1 MSSYLVTIRDTVYA
15 LTSCCFPN
23 PSIYINKKNY
33 KVINLLG
40 EGGYSFVYLVKEESS
55 HRLFALKKIRCPMG
69 DRALSDAMHEID
81 MYQLFQNEY
90 IIRVLDTS
98 VLTDPDGTKTVYI
111 FLPYYKRGNLQDNI
125 NANNINK
132 TFFPEKDLLEFF
144 LKVCYALKVLHDH
157 HELPPASE
165 TTRQAAAEQP
175 DDEDDH
181 LVPYGKHLLDCGCII
196 VTILTPT
203 MIPLSMYY
211 SITPAHRDL
220 KPSNIL
226 ISDDGKTPILMD
238 FGSVI
243 KARIHIR
250 SRQDGLLQQDIAA
263 ENSTIPYRAPE
274 LYDVQTGSTLDEK
287 VDIWSLGCTIY
298 AAAYGQ
304 NPFEASV
311 NEMGGSIAL
320 AILNGH
326 YKFPLDKEQDD
337 PYSDEFRE
345 LIQFLLVID
354 PKERPTIHQVI
365 EKLESILQ

>member
-1 MSSYLVTIRDTVYA
+1 
-15 LTSCCFPN
+15 
-23 PSIYINKKNY
+23 
-33 KVINLLG
+33 
-40 EGGYSFVYLVKEESS
+40 
-55 HRLFALKKIRCPMG
+55 MG

-81 MYQLFQNEY
+81 MYQLFQSQY

-132 TFFPEKDLLEFF
+132 SFFSEKDLLEFF
-144 LKVCYALKVLHDH
+144 LKVCFALKVLHNH
-157 HELPPASE
+157 HELPPRSE
-165 TTRQAAAEQP
+165 TTTEQ
-175 DDEDDH
+175 DNDDDH
-181 LVPYGKHLLDCGCII
+181 LVPY
-196 VTILTPT
+196 
-203 MIPLSMYY
+203 
-211 SITPAHRDL
+211 
-220 KPSNIL
+220 
-226 ISDDGKTPILMD
+226 DDGKTPILMD
-238 FGSVI
+238 FGSVM
-243 KARIHIR
+243 KARIPIR

-274 LYDVQTGSTLDEK
+274 LYDVQTGTTLDEK
-287 VDIWSLGCTIY
+287 VDIWSLGCTLY

-337 PYSDEFRE
+337 PYSDEFKE

>member
-1 MSSYLVTIRDTVYA
+1 MSSYLVTIRDTIYA

-33 KVINLLG
+33 KVIYLLG

-55 HRLFALKKIRCPMG
+55 HRLFALKKIRCPIG

-81 MYQLFQNEY
+81 MYQLFQSEY

-132 TFFPEKDLLEFF
+132 SFFPEKDLLEFF
-144 LKVCYALKVLHDH
+144 LKVCYALRVLHNH
-157 HELPPASE
+157 HELPPATE
-165 TTRQAAAEQP
+165 TTALAAEQ
-175 DDEDDH
+175 DHNEDGH
-181 LVPYGKHLLDCGCII
+181 LVPY
-196 VTILTPT
+196 
-203 MIPLSMYY
+203 
-211 SITPAHRDL
+211 AHRDL

-238 FGSVI
+238 FGSVM

-337 PYSDEFRE
+337 PYSDEFKA

-365 EKLESILQ
+365 GKLESILQ